1 MSTQTKLSAANADI
15 PTSKDARPGAAP
27 VATSNAPGAKSGEPA
42 PIKKKSKAR
51 RTVLMLLVPSL
62 LILGGAYAWISGG
75 RFEETE
81 NANLRLS
88 RISIASE
95 IAGRVVSVN
104 VSENKPVKKGDVL
117 FQVDPEPLQI
127 ALNQANA
134 AVESARLNIIQLR
147 AAYKQALTQERIAS
161 DDVAFYQDNLDRQK
175 ALTTKGVTT
184 TSSLDDARH
193 TARKAAEDL
202 IAAQQSV
209 STAKV
214 ALAGN
219 LDGDIDSHPMVV
231 AAKAARDKAA
241 YNLAVATVYAPADGL
256 VYQAS
261 SFRPG
266 EYVTPGAALF
276 DIVET
281 SNSWIDANFKEPQ
294 LAHMKPSQ
302 PAEVVFDI
310 FPDRRF
316 KASVDSIGAGTGAEF
331 SLLPAQNATGNWVKV
346 TQRIPVRLTLDNPE
360 ANILA
365 RSGLSATV
373 TVDTGASRSFGDL
386 FSSAKAAE

>member
-1 MSTQTKLSAANADI
+1 MSSQTNPSEAPAQ
-15 PTSKDARPGAAP
+15 AAP
-27 VATSNAPGAKSGEPA
+27 AP
-42 PIKKKSKAR
+42 SKFR
-51 RTVLMLLVPSL
+51 RNVLMLLVPCL
-62 LILGGAYAWISGG
+62 LIGGGLYVWITGG

-81 NANLRLS
+81 NANMRLA

-104 VSENKPVKKGDVL
+104 VSENVAVKKGDVL

-134 AVESARLNIIQLR
+134 AVESARLNVIELK
-147 AAYKQALTQERIAS
+147 AAYSQALTQERIAA
-161 DDVAFYQDNLDRQK
+161 DDAAFYQDTFDRQK
-175 ALTTKGVTT
+175 ALTAKGVATN
-184 TSSLDDARH
+184 SSLDDARH
-193 TARKAAEDL
+193 TAQKAAQGL
-202 IAAQQSV
+202 VAAKQAV
-209 STAKV
+209 ATAQA
-214 ALAGN
+214 ALADSLNGE
-219 LDGDIDSHPMVV
+219 IDDHPMVV

-241 YNLAVATVYAPADGL
+241 YNLSVATVRAPADGL

-276 DIVET
+276 TIVET
-281 SNSWIDANFKEPQ
+281 TDPWIDANFKEPQ
-294 LAHMKPSQ
+294 LAHMKPDQ
-302 PAEVVFDI
+302 PAEVVFDLY
-310 FPDRRF
+310 PDRTF
-316 KASVDSIGAGTGAEF
+316 KAKVDSIGAGTGAEF

-346 TQRIPVRLTLDNPE
+346 TQRIPVRIKLDNPE
-360 ANILA
+360 ARILA

>member
-1 MSTQTKLSAANADI
+1 MSNQSSNTE
-15 PTSKDARPGAAP
+15 AAP
-27 VATSNAPGAKSGEPA
+27 GPVTVEKTP
-42 PIKKKSKAR
+42 SKLR
-51 RTVLMLLVPSL
+51 RNVLMLLLPCL
-62 LILGGAYAWISGG
+62 LIGAGAYAWITGG

-81 NANLRLS
+81 NANMRLS
-88 RISIASE
+88 RITIASE

-104 VSENKPVKKGDVL
+104 VSENAPVKQGDVL

-134 AVESARLNIIQLR
+134 AVESARLNVIELK
-147 AAYKQALTQERIAS
+147 AAYSQAMTQEQIAV
-161 DDVAFYQDNLDRQK
+161 DDASYFQDTLDRQK
-175 ALTTKGVTT
+175 SLAAKGVST

-193 TARKAAEDL
+193 DAQKANQGL
-202 IAAQQSV
+202 IAAKQAV
-209 STAKV
+209 STAQV
-214 ALAGN
+214 ALAN
-219 LDGDIDSHPMVV
+219 SLDGEIDDHPMVV

-241 YNLAVATVYAPADGL
+241 YNLSVATVHAPADGL

-276 DIVET
+276 TIVET
-281 SNSWIDANFKEPQ
+281 SDPWIDANFKEPQ
-294 LAHMKPSQ
+294 LANMKPDQ
-302 PAEVVFDI
+302 PAEVVFDLY
-310 FPDRRF
+310 PDRTFRA
-316 KASVDSIGAGTGAEF
+316 KVDSIGAGTGAEF

-346 TQRIPVRLTLDNPE
+346 TQRIPVRIKLDNPE
-360 ANILA
+360 AQMLA

-373 TVDTGASRSFGDL
+373 TVDTGESRHFGDL